1 MMYSST
7 VLIKTYTAFFVQ
19 QVKDAELAFNEV
31 NTWLV
36 VMEINKRPR
45 DLLTYVFI
53 LFQLEHVL

>member
-1 MMYSST
+1 MMHSST

-53 LFQLEHVL
+53 LLQLEHVL